1 MSKLYNYLGDV
12 VGLGITLT
20 VASLMPSPLPIA
32 VVLAIGG
39 LLTGLAGS
47 YIRHRGE
54 HGHTP

>member
-1 MSKLYNYLGDV
+1 MQLQKYLGDV
-12 VGLGITLT
+12 VGFALTLT

-39 LLTGLAGS
+39 LLTRLAGS